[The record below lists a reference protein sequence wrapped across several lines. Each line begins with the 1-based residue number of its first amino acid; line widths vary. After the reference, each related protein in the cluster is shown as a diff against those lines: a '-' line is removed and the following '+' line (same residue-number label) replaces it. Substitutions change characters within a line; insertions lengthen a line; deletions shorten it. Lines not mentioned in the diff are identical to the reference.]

1 MITSLKRWGGSRLQ
15 TLAAG
20 TVLAAV
26 MAFVVG
32 SMPQP
37 VAAQTAAALETAT
50 FAGGCFWCVEADFQK
65 VEGVSDVVSGF
76 IGGKTPNPTYRQVV
90 SGGTGHT
97 EAIQFKFDPKK
108 VSYERLVSIFW
119 RTIDPLDAGGQ
130 FCDRGDSYRT
140 GIFTHSAEQK
150 RIADASKAALDA
162 SGRFKQKIATNVED
176 AGPFTAAEAYHQN
189 FHVKDPGRYYSYRA
203 GCGRDARIKALWGAE
218 AGGKTVTQ

>member
-1 MITSLKRWGGSRLQ
+1 MTTYLKQIARR
-15 TLAAG
+15 
-20 TVLAAV
+20 
-26 MAFVVG
+26 AFG
-32 SMPQP
+32 
-37 VAAQTAAALETAT
+37 VAAIVFSCASPMLAQTVPSAPAQLETAT

-65 VEGVSDVVSGF
+65 VEGVSSVVSGF
-76 IGGKTPNPTYRQVV
+76 IGGTTPNPTYRQVV
-90 SGGTGHT
+90 GGGTGHT
-97 EAIQFKFDPKK
+97 EAIQFKFDPLK

-140 GIFTHSAEQK
+140 GIFTHSDAQK
-150 RIADASKAALDA
+150 KIADASKATLDG
-162 SGRFKQKIATNVED
+162 SGRFKQKIATSVEA

-203 GCGRDARIKALWGAE
+203 GCGRDARLKALWGAE

>member
-1 MITSLKRWGGSRLQ
+1 MGAI
-15 TLAAG
+15 LAVVALIA
-20 TVLAAV
+20 TVA
-26 MAFVVG
+26 
-32 SMPQP
+32 SPRS
-37 VAAQTAAALETAT
+37 VAAQAATLETAT

-108 VSYERLVSIFW
+108 ISYDRLVSIFW

-130 FCDRGDSYRT
+130 FCDRGDTYRT
-140 GIFTHSAEQK
+140 GIFTHSDEQK
-150 RIADASKAALDA
+150 RIADASKTALDA
-162 SGRFKQKIATNVED
+162 SGRFKQKIATSVEV
-176 AGPFTAAEAYHQN
+176 AGTFTAAEAYHQN

-203 GCGRDARIKALWGAE
+203 GCGRDARLKSLWGAE
-218 AGGKTVTQ
+218 AGGKAVTQ